1 MEDAAGADDQQTGW
15 GDSAADH
22 FVAQP
27 ANTFVADAQERGVVM
42 SELSGTVPAAAA
54 IEECQVNDDQP
65 FDLEALIARGRP
77 LVIRGLVRDWPVVK
91 LACESDTA
99 FAQRL
104 AELDNG
110 ADVSTLLIA
119 PEGDGIIGYTPD
131 MSGFNYQHFKVSVT
145 LGLQRLANYSRRD
158 QTPGLVIQSAL
169 IRDCLPGF
177 LVEHRLPFLD
187 PRVEPRLWMGNRVT
201 TPTHFDSQHN
211 IACVV
216 CGTRRFTLFP
226 PEQLP
231 NLYIGP
237 LDYAPT
243 GAAISMARLD
253 QPDDPRYPRLK
264 IALAAAQVAELHPG
278 DAIYMPPLW
287 WHNVE
292 SLETLNALV
301 NYWWSPIEVEG
312 YDTGH
317 ARAALYHCLLA
328 FRALPPAERANWRN
342 LLDYY
347 VFADEEA
354 VAHMPED
361 RRGVL
366 GPLTAETVEQL
377 KQGARQHL

>member
-1 MEDAAGADDQQTGW
+1 
-15 GDSAADH
+15 
-22 FVAQP
+22 
-27 ANTFVADAQERGVVM
+27 M
-42 SELSGTVPAAAA
+42 SEHPDALPAPKA
-54 IEECQVNDDQP
+54 IEEYHVEP
-65 FDLEALIARGRP
+65 GRPLTRELLMDRQSP

-91 LACESDTA
+91 WAMESDTA
-99 FAQRL
+99 FAQGV
-104 AELDNG
+104 AQWDSG
-110 ADVSTLLIA
+110 GDVNTLMIA
-119 PEGDGIIGYTPD
+119 PEAGGVVGYTPD
-131 MSGFNYQHFKVSVT
+131 MNGFNYQHFKVPVT
-145 LGLQRLANYSRRD
+145 LGLARLAKYSRRPD
-158 QTPGLVIQSAL
+158 APGLAIQSAM

-177 LVEHRLPFLD
+177 LAEHSLPFLD
-187 PRVEPRLWMGNRVT
+187 STVEPRLWIGNKVT

-216 CGTRRFTLFP
+216 CGVRRFTLFP

-253 QPDDPRYPRLK
+253 QADDPRFPRLK

-292 SLETLNALV
+292 SLAQLNALV
-301 NYWWSPIEVEG
+301 NYWWATVDVDG
-312 YDTGH
+312 YNPGH

-342 LLDYY
+342 LLDHY
-347 VFADEEA
+347 VFGDTDAA
-354 VAHMPED
+354 AHIPEPL
-361 RRGVL
+361 RGVL
-366 GPLTAETVEQL
+366 GPFTPECVEQL
-377 KQGARQHL
+377 KRGARAHL